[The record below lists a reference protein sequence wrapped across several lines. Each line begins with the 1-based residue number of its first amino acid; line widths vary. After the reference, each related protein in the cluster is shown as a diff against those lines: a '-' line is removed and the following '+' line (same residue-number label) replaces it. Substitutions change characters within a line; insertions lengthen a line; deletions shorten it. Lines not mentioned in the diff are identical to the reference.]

1 MFYSIKVAPT
11 RCHKTPSNTWVQL
24 ISRQPVVCRSHERA
38 LSTVDLPFC
47 RNESSRHCID
57 KRDRWPSMPYLLI
70 AIRSV
75 SLAKETMGVISSTIL
90 SFLRATVP
98 SIYDKFGAGL
108 DVITLVQSRAYV
120 CFAISPPS
128 CSAELLVSVVLP

>member
-1 MFYSIKVAPT
+1 MFYSHMVAPT
-11 RCHKTPSNTWVQL
+11 RCHKTPSNARVQL
-24 ISRQPVVCRSHERA
+24 ISRQPVVCRLHARV

-57 KRDRWPSMPYLLI
+57 KRGRWPSKSYLLI
-70 AIRSV
+70 AVRSV

-98 SIYDKFGAGL
+98 SIYDNFGAGL
-108 DVITLVQSRAYV
+108 DVRTLVQSRAYV

-128 CSAELLVSVVLP
+128 CSAELLVNVVLP